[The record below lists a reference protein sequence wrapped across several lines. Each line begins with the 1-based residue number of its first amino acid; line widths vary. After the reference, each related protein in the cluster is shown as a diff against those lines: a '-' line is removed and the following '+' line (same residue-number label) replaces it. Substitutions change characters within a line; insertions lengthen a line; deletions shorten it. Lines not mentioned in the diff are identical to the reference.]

1 MALERLKCVPLSQAH
16 GIFNHQEWLL
26 DIFDLLLLRVGHL
39 LQNEFLDDGMKF
51 FADLT
56 QIWNK
61 SIQSSKLVSQAS
73 SDEFSSM
80 LVE

>member
-1 MALERLKCVPLSQAH
+1 MCAFESSSWDIQQPGMATRL
-16 GIFNHQEWLL
+16 
-26 DIFDLLLLRVGHL
+26 FDLLLLRVGHL